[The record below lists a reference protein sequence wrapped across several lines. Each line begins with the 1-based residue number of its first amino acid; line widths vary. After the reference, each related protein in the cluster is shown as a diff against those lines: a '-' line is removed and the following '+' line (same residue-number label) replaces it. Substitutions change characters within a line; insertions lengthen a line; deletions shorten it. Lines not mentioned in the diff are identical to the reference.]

1 MYQGAWRAGQRH
13 GEGSHHCASLEAQYI
28 GEWCAWQRWALLSS
42 KAERHQLNGPPDSL
56 MTSFCCAASSRPWH
70 VRGEL

>member
-28 GEWCAWQRWALLSS
+28 GEWCV
-42 KAERHQLNGPPDSL
+42 
-56 MTSFCCAASSRPWH
+56 WH
-70 VRGEL
+70 G